1 MSNCPDADYLMS
13 DEIGLVIAKGMQV
26 LYKTNPKNPVDFLAK
41 WLLNTSQVQRAAQA
55 QKDEQL
61 EVQASE
67 AQHKAELNEKA
78 RIREAEEKERERQEA
93 IYEQFRARISVSND
107 LADQLQDLNDHLEQG
122 TRATAVYIGKMEQP
136 LKPISESDN
145 DRAHIDKNAPHHIRF
160 CHANKDHQFLVDQIL
175 EPNQGLTFEVF
186 DDSQPAEGDESKK

>member
-61 EVQASE
+61 
-67 AQHKAELNEKA
+67 
-78 RIREAEEKERERQEA
+78 
-93 IYEQFRARISVSND
+93 
-107 LADQLQDLNDHLEQG
+107 
-122 TRATAVYIGKMEQP
+122 AV
-136 LKPISESDN
+136 
-145 DRAHIDKNAPHHIRF
+145 
-160 CHANKDHQFLVDQIL
+160 
-175 EPNQGLTFEVF
+175 
-186 DDSQPAEGDESKK
+186 

>member
-61 EVQASE
+61 AVQASE
-67 AQHKAELNEKA
+67 AHHRAELNEKA
-78 RIREAEEKERERQEA
+78 RVREAEQ
-93 IYEQFRARISVSND
+93 
-107 LADQLQDLNDHLEQG
+107 
-122 TRATAVYIGKMEQP
+122 
-136 LKPISESDN
+136 
-145 DRAHIDKNAPHHIRF
+145 
-160 CHANKDHQFLVDQIL
+160 
-175 EPNQGLTFEVF
+175 
-186 DDSQPAEGDESKK
+186 